1 MSAHRD
7 YKPAY
12 ERLRKER
19 EDTVLAEQEA
29 QLKKLSVDV
38 GAGDTL
44 SLDAKGRGHDLASNL
59 WGEYC
64 NDYVFGHLEL
74 IQLSALQKHLTQTNY
89 NIDVRNHTVAM

>member
-1 MSAHRD
+1 MSAHRDYKFPIFMSARRD

-19 EDTVLAEQEA
+19 QDAVLAEQEE

-44 SLDAKGRGHDLASNL
+44 SSGAKGMASSVPIMLNAVIIHIL
-59 WGEYC
+59 
-64 NDYVFGHLEL
+64 L
-74 IQLSALQKHLTQTNY
+74 ILSLNCPCLFLFSWS
-89 NIDVRNHTVAM
+89 RWLP